1 MSLRIVASTLAT
13 LVVAGCAVAQ
23 TPKADEDHSAHHP
36 PGSPA
41 AVATPAPR
49 TAAAPDA
56 FDKQMK
62 AMQDMHQRMQS
73 AKTPAERTAMMD
85 EHMKLMQSGM
95 AMMGQ
100 MRGMGSS
107 GGMGAMG
114 STGAMSGPGIPGGMG
129 MMPSQPPA
137 SGAAQ
142 GAPGMQGM
150 AGMMG
155 MHQQMER
162 RMAMMEQM
170 MQMMVDREAAM
181 PRK

>member
-1 MSLRIVASTLAT
+1 MRLQTVASTLAA
-13 LVVAGCAVAQ
+13 LAIAGCAVAQ

-36 PGSPA
+36 PGGPPA
-41 AVATPAPR
+41 AAAQAPRPPATPEALDR
-49 TAAAPDA
+49 
-56 FDKQMK
+56 QMK

-73 AKTPAERTAMMD
+73 IRTPAERAALMD

-100 MRGMGSS
+100 MRGMG
-107 GGMGAMG
+107 
-114 STGAMSGPGIPGGMG
+114 GMG
-129 MMPSQPPA
+129 MMPPQAPA
-137 SGAAQ
+137 TGAGQ

-150 AGMMG
+150 ASMMG

>member
-73 AKTPAERTAMMD
+73 AKTPAERAAMMD

-114 STGAMSGPGIPGGMG
+114 GPGNQGGMG
-129 MMPSQPPA
+129 MMPPQP
-137 SGAAQ
+137 SGPGAGQ
-142 GAPGMQGM
+142 GAPAMPGM

-162 RMAMMEQM
+162 RIAMMEQM